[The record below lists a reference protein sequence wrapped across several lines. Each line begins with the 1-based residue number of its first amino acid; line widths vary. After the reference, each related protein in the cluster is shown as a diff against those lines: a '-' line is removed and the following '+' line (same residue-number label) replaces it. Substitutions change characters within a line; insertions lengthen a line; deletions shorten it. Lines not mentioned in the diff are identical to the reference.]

1 MACNCD
7 NCGGKIIGLA
17 HIGVR
22 VSDMEKSI
30 KFYTEVLG
38 FELTSQQMLG
48 TTHLAFLNIGTC
60 LIELI
65 HPANFEARVPGQ
77 IDHIAMEVEDIE
89 PLVCRLIEKG
99 VPFLSNSINDA
110 KDLLDGVKN
119 IFFTGPDGERFEFFE
134 YYNRK

>member
-7 NCGGKIIGLA
+7 NCGGQIVGLA

-38 FELTSQQMLG
+38 FELTSQQILG
-48 TTHLAFLNIGTC
+48 TSHLAFLNIGTC

-65 HPANFEARVPGQ
+65 HPANYVAREAGQ
-77 IDHIAMEVEDIE
+77 IDHIAMEVKDIDM
-89 PLVCRLIEKG
+89 LVCRLIEKG